1 MRAKTVFVSQESR
14 SAKTLRIIGLGDLGG
29 QGWNASLS
37 FWSVLFMGFFLFGDQ
52 QLLSPNLSRIGAA
65 LGFPDEADYLWFI
78 GSLPALLFFVFGG
91 ISSLVIGV
99 ASDQLDRKRLLIFC
113 VAFGEACCLLTAF
126 AQEYWQF
133 LLLRTLTGM
142 GLGGFFPILF
152 SLIGDYFRSDNRAT
166 AAGWLEMS
174 MGLGIGVGQVLGGFL
189 AETEIAGMAGWRVSF
204 IIMAAPSFPLLA
216 AYGLFARMPRRGAA
230 ESIAAGLDAESEER
244 MLNAAASHKVNF
256 ADFRR
261 IFHSRTNV
269 LAILQGLPGTVPWG
283 FLFVYLVDFLEHVR
297 DIPVEAATLLS
308 LVFGICSIFGGLLG
322 GFLGRAVY
330 RWNRAML
337 PVLGGVSAI
346 LGAVPV
352 FFLVNFDTT
361 SVSQET
367 ALALLGFAS
376 VLGGFIVAIPGVNI
390 RAILINTNLPENRG
404 SVFAVF
410 NLADKLGLGF
420 GPFLVGLLLF
430 TGSRIL
436 AYNLAVAF
444 WIPCGLL
451 WFMMARTMVQDED
464 RVAEVLKERA
474 RALSHS

>member
-1 MRAKTVFVSQESR
+1 MSQSKF
-14 SAKTLRIIGLGDLGG
+14 SAKTLRTIGLGDLAG

-52 QLLSPNLSRIGAA
+52 QLLAPNLSRIGAA
-65 LGFPDEADYLWFI
+65 LGFPGEADYLWYI

-91 ISSLVIGV
+91 LSSLIIGV

-142 GLGGFFPILF
+142 GLGGFFPVLF
-152 SLIGDYFRSDNRAT
+152 SLIGDYFRAENRST
-166 AAGWLEMS
+166 AAGWLELS

-189 AETEIAGMAGWRVSF
+189 AETEIAGFAGWRVSF
-204 IIMAAPSFPLLA
+204 IIMAAPSLPLLA
-216 AYGLFARMPRRGAA
+216 AYGIFARLPRRGAS
-230 ESIAAGLDAESEER
+230 ERVAGEVDAETEER
-244 MLNAAASHKVNF
+244 LLQASAAHKVSLN
-256 ADFRR
+256 DFRR
-261 IFHSRTNV
+261 IFASRTNI

-283 FLFVYLVDFLEHVR
+283 FIFVYLVDFLEHVR

-330 RWNRAML
+330 QRRRAML
-337 PVLGGVSAI
+337 PVFGGLSVWV
-346 LGAVPV
+346 GALPV
-352 FFLVNFDTT
+352 FFLVNFDA
-361 SVSQET
+361 SGVDSST
-367 ALALLGFAS
+367 AFALLS
-376 VLGGFIVAIPGVNI
+376 VACIVGGFTVSIAGVNI
-390 RAILINTNLPENRG
+390 RAILVNTNLPENRG

-410 NLADKLGLGF
+410 NLADKLGMGC

-430 TGSRIL
+430 TGSRVL

-444 WIPCGLL
+444 WIPCGLFWL
-451 WFMMARTMVQDED
+451 FMARTMVQDED
-464 RVAEVLKERA
+464 RVAKILRERA
-474 RALSHS
+474 AAN